1 MCFQEVVEEPA
12 TDGDSDHTDREGSLN
27 TKNTCELVLF
37 FQCYMQYG
45 NEPGYKANILM
56 YIIIYITMPNDLKHI
71 QASFSQIPT
80 DWIRL

>member
-27 TKNTCELVLF
+27 NKNTCELVVLF

-45 NEPGYKANILM
+45 NEPGDKANILM
-56 YIIIYITMPNDLKHI
+56 YTCNKSCLHVDGVYWY
-71 QASFSQIPT
+71 A
-80 DWIRL
+80 